1 MKKLFFIGFLCSV
14 FSANAQDTLVLSHN
28 NLVQMTLSQ
37 NLQIQSNELKF
48 KLAKASFYKSIGKAL
63 PTLGMGIKRYE
74 LSGYIQSTAGEFVD
88 VDKNKEWNGKSF
100 RLSWDLSELLFN
112 SAAKNQGIK
121 AAFYNKETGNIDEQ
135 IMVYIA
141 YYKLV
146 ASQEKE
152 KAIVSFIQK
161 NEEIVAQLRLQV
173 SAGLRLQSELLL
185 AQSNFNNLKI
195 KLLQQAQKTKELSQQ
210 LLATLNVEGNFII
223 KTDCDFYIN
232 NATPIVDFN
241 LEEKLNNRFE
251 LQELRSEVSAM
262 KWKKNRELYGLLLP
276 QISFGMNDGLLGPIN
291 QDAFGN
297 QNIITTSLMWSI
309 PLGNIFPAGNYKAQ
323 RNLYKLKT
331 LEKSQLENEL
341 RAEMNTLIAG
351 SNSAKEQYELAKQ
364 SAEYAKLAYEQSLQ
378 RQELGTTTQL
388 ELFHAEKEYLN
399 ARLVYIGAIAYK
411 QEMIYKNRAAFS
423 EKVKQ

>member
-28 NLVQMTLSQ
+28 NLLQMTLSQ
-37 NLQIQSNELKF
+37 NLQVQSNKLKF

-63 PTLGMGIKRYE
+63 PTLGLGVKRYE
-74 LSGYIQSTAGEFVD
+74 LSGYTQSTEGTFVD
-88 VDKNKEWNGKSF
+88 IDKNKEWTGKSF

-135 IMVYIA
+135 IMVYIT

-152 KAIVSFIQK
+152 KAITTFIQK

-195 KLLQQAQKTKELSQQ
+195 KLLQQAQNTKELSQQ

-223 KTDCDFYIN
+223 KTDCDFYLN
-232 NATPIVDFN
+232 NATPIDDFN

-297 QNIITTSLMWSI
+297 QNIMTTSLMWSI
-309 PLGNIFPAGNYKAQ
+309 PLGNIFPAGNYKTESS
-323 RNLYKLKT
+323 LYKLKT
-331 LEKSQLENEL
+331 LEKAQLKNEL

-351 SNSAKEQYELAKQ
+351 YNSANEQYELAKQ

-411 QEMIYKNRAAFS
+411 QEMIYKNWAAFS